1 MEHLK
6 LVRIGVIHTKAR
18 PNFDLDLKFGQ
29 EKENELQE
37 ILHNEPIEVKCDRL
51 CIKTGNVFV
60 EFEDAG
66 RPSGISITKSKFY
79 LFQLYKKERGKYQIM
94 IFIPT
99 ELLKKI
105 MKNYPVKSGGD
116 NWEARGH
123 IIPKEDLLNYEL

>member
-1 MEHLK
+1 M
-6 LVRIGVIHTKAR
+6 IHTKAR

-66 RPSGISITKSKFY
+66 KPSGISITKANFY
-79 LFQLYKKERGKYQIM
+79 AFCLFKPERNRQIWVL
-94 IFIPT
+94 IPT
-99 ELLKKI
+99 TILKKL
-105 MKNYPVKSGGD
+105 MKKYPIKNGGD
-116 NWEARGH
+116 NWEAKGH
-123 IIPKEDLLNYEL
+123 IIPKQDLLNYEI

>member
-37 ILHNEPIEVKCDRL
+37 ILHNEPLECKCDKR
-51 CIKTGNVFV
+51 CIDTGNVFV
-60 EFEDAG
+60 EFEDRG
-66 RPSGISITKSKFY
+66 KPSGISITKSTFY
-79 LFQLYKKERGKYQIM
+79 AFCLYKKEREKKQIWVL
-94 IFIPT
+94 IPT
-99 ELLKKI
+99 EILKKL
-105 MKNYPVKSGGD
+105 MKKYPVKSGGD

-123 IIPKEDLLNYEL
+123 IIPKQDLLNYEL